1 MEPVDEFKGMVCFTS
16 IKDEDKQDVV
26 LEKWNRLCEEVGR
39 KVLENAC
46 VMLAQTYL
54 QRRLQRNGEM
64 DLMEDFL
71 KDYMERTG
79 RDGASFFD
87 EQIAP
92 VAKTLKSFR
101 DGHIS
106 LEGRPED
113 LPSLH
118 FLRAATQI
126 ATSKEIEPVVLYM
139 LVKWQS
145 TTHDEEKMRFV
156 SDLRKLECI
165 AMWMMLTKPSPKLRL
180 ERCFQI
186 MGLHNTQESE
196 NAPISLS
203 ESEKLKIF
211 LALNENRFGSNG
223 PDLK

>member
-1 MEPVDEFKGMVCFTS
+1 
-16 IKDEDKQDVV
+16 
-26 LEKWNRLCEEVGR
+26 
-39 KVLENAC
+39 
-46 VMLAQTYL
+46 
-54 QRRLQRNGEM
+54 M

-101 DGHIS
+101 DDHIS
-106 LEGRPED
+106 IEGRPED
-113 LPSLH
+113 LSSLH

-139 LVKWQS
+139 LVKSQS

-156 SDLRKLECI
+156 SDLRRLECI
-165 AMWMMLTKPSPKLRL
+165 AMWMMLV
-180 ERCFQI
+180 
-186 MGLHNTQESE
+186 
-196 NAPISLS
+196 A
-203 ESEKLKIF
+203 
-211 LALNENRFGSNG
+211 A
-223 PDLK
+223 